1 MLYPIREC
9 GRMNIYYI
17 FTQFSEVYFIH
28 LKKKKKLY
36 CKFSE
41 IDILHCC
48 IYFKVFYF
56 FFLLFIIQ
64 INHNVHIK
72 EMLNIYSYFNF
83 RYSQYS

>member
-17 FTQFSEVYFIH
+17 FTQLSEVYFIH
-28 LKKKKKLY
+28 LKKKLKKLY

-48 IYFKVFYF
+48 IYFKVFYCF
-56 FFLLFIIQ
+56 FDYL
-64 INHNVHIK
+64 K
-72 EMLNIYSYFNF
+72 
-83 RYSQYS
+83 